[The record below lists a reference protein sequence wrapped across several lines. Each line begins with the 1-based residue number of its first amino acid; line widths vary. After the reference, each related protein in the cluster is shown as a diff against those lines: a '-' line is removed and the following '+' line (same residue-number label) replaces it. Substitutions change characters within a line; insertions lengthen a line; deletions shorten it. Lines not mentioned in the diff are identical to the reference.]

1 MVKLL
6 SIVWKKLGFGEVF
19 CAPMMVI
26 AGLIDTNGANYTL
39 MLKHY

>member
-1 MVKLL
+1 MVKTT
-6 SIVWKKLGFGEVF
+6 SFVWKEHGFGEVF